1 MKQTDDGLNVIDDF
15 VDKIELLFLLLVGVV
30 GYSLFDE
37 DNEQFNKDE
46 SLLLFLLLLSL
57 NFRLMFNI

>member
-1 MKQTDDGLNVIDDF
+1 LKQTDDGLNVIDDF